1 MTNVFEMILPAVI
14 TYLIVIVAV
23 SAAKDYF
30 DLKHNTK

>member
-14 TYLIVIVAV
+14 TYLIVVVAF